1 MSHQTHTPAWAVGMQ
16 KLLPGFYVDAA
27 GALHIDEREVCEH
40 AGVPYT
46 ERNAQVIADY
56 YGLPPSRVVEIGTRL
71 VTSSITSLG
80 QGLDYQGASEP

>member
-1 MSHQTHTPAWAVGMQ
+1 MQ

-46 ERNAQVIADY
+46 ERNAQVIADVTVQTFNEIARTKR
-56 YGLPPSRVVEIGTRL
+56 LKPPQVQRTVHDE
-71 VTSSITSLG
+71 
-80 QGLDYQGASEP
+80 